1 MLSSTAHVYQ
11 SFREAK
17 KNQPMHARLQKR
29 LTPKKVDDS
38 GRRRFY
44 LETQKQDQLRVVQ
57 SLRSELLG
65 CLDLGEPQ
73 VKPSYSKATEAL
85 SFYQSMPVYGEASE
99 GPPSVASFFQ
109 IPETLVDFP
118 EDMNRYLCC
127 LRPAGH
133 VCHLLVH
140 GKLATLRKSDGR
152 IVRRFRTELPHGTVL
167 VCVMADAEVLVLD
180 ALAWNGVVILD
191 MPAEHRLVFLGGR
204 IEDFRLD
211 HPTHRVTMVKYQFTS
226 SDVVEQLVAHRDTE
240 LPQYTPD
247 GVLFV
252 HAESFHLPGCSPV
265 CLLWRTP
272 ELSEWFVDDPSGSG
286 VPDLQSARLVLEL
299 QTGKLRAADETAVC
313 RLQEGQLAAA
323 RLKCGKTTGTAFVR
337 VTFSDLTLAPVTLQ
351 DAQLDSV
358 CKGSRR
364 ALENKVSSVNR
375 LVQQYFARRHVLLGE
390 HYLLSVSR
398 LLEELRAR
406 SL

>member
-1 MLSSTAHVYQ
+1 
-11 SFREAK
+11 
-17 KNQPMHARLQKR
+17 MHARLQKR

-44 LETQKQDQLRVVQ
+44 LEAQKQDQLRVVQ

-65 CLDLGEPQ
+65 SLGEPQ

-85 SFYQSMPVYGEASE
+85 SFYQTIPVYGEASE

-152 IVRRFRTELPHGTVL
+152 IVRRFRTQLPHGTVL

-180 ALAWNGVVILD
+180 ALAWKGVVILD

-204 IEDFRLD
+204 VEDFRLD
-211 HPTHRVTMVKYQFTS
+211 HPTDHVTMVTYQFTTS
-226 SDVVEQLVAHRDTE
+226 AVVEQLVGLAQAPHRDPE
-240 LPQYTPD
+240 LLQYTPD
-247 GVLFV
+247 GMLFV
-252 HAESFHLPGCSPV
+252 HAESFHLPGCSPI

-286 VPDLQSARLVLEL
+286 VPDLQSARLALEL
-299 QTGKLRAADETAVC
+299 QTGELRAADETAVC
-313 RLQEGQLAAA
+313 RLQDGQLAAA
-323 RLKCGKTTGTAFVR
+323 RQKCGKATGTAFVR
-337 VTFSDLTLAPVTLQ
+337 VTFSDLTFAPVALQ
-351 DAQLDSV
+351 DAQLESV
-358 CKGSRR
+358 CKGGRR

-375 LVQQYFARRHVLLGE
+375 LVQQYLARRHVLLGE
-390 HYLLSVSR
+390 DYLLSVSR